1 MIGTILSQIDPQS
14 NTLVRTFTT
23 EGPGGKCQGIKYGG
37 GSIWLAGFRLQRVQ
51 APEASTSRTKGPSAI
66 SP

>member
-1 MIGTILSQIDPQS
+1 M
-14 NTLVRTFTT
+14 
-23 EGPGGKCQGIKYGG
+23 KCQGIKYGG

-51 APEASTSRTKGPSAI
+51 APEAGTSRTKSPSAI